1 MVNQGQ
7 GQNKNMYAMSGVLTV
22 EGALDHFLSYDI
34 KKPKGE
40 PKFEKFE
47 VILEDQFQTDNFTVE
62 KRITLLNPVDK
73 NGEGIV
79 DPDTHLVGYKVKQFR
94 LKGEPKPPKDPRI
107 GIKIKD
113 QFFDE
118 LIVDISDINKAD
130 RLLVPAS
137 KSLDSLPFPPEGES
151 HNVDHYLCYKVKL
164 PKGTEFP
171 EDIPVTLADQ
181 FIDPDGTGVTQL
193 FDLKKP
199 KRLCNPVD
207 KNFEGIKNEENHL
220 ICYGVKRPKDDPKH
234 EKSVVFLS
242 DQFGEANFWETK
254 KEKELC
260 VPAEKTL

>member
-1 MVNQGQ
+1 MPTGGQ
-7 GQNKNMYAMSGVLTV
+7 AILEILGPEPPEPPTI
-22 EGALDHFLSYDI
+22 DHFLSYDI

-40 PKFEKFE
+40 PKFLKFD
-47 VILEDQFQTDNFTVE
+47 VTLADQFQTDIVFTVE
-62 KRITLLNPVDK
+62 KRNTLLNPVDK
-73 NGEGIV
+73 NGESIS

-94 LKGEPKPPKDPRI
+94 PKGVPKPPKDPI
-107 GIKIKD
+107 VGIEVKD
-113 QFFDE
+113 QFFPDG

-137 KSLDSLPFPPEGES
+137 KSLTGPAPPLDDS

-171 EDIPVTLADQ
+171 KDIQVLLADQ
-181 FIDPDGTGVTQL
+181 FIDPDGLGVTQL

-207 KNFEGIKNEENHL
+207 KNGEGIKNDENHL
-220 ICYGVKRPKDDPKH
+220 ICYDVKRPKGDPKH
-234 EKSVVFLS
+234 EKTVVFLN
-242 DQFGEANFWETK
+242 DQFSEANFWETK

-260 VPAEKTL
+260 VPAAKTLL